1 MMNKNNNTPSPD
13 RWRLVHTPP
22 ASGPWNMAV
31 DSAILAAVGQD
42 RVPPTLRFYR
52 WQPPCLSLGYAQP
65 SGDVDLDRLDRRGWD
80 IVRRPTG
87 GRAILHADELTY
99 AVIGPLDEPRLQGSV
114 LESYQR
120 LSQGLLRGLQELGL
134 PVQVVSDPDQAQ
146 DSDQPICFQ
155 NPSDFEI
162 TVNGKKL
169 IGSAQAR
176 KKEGVLQHGTL
187 PLSGD
192 LTRIIQVLAF
202 SNQKE
207 REQAAQRLLT
217 RAANIEMIWDKE
229 ITWEEAARALTTGFR
244 KALDLNFE
252 IQGLT
257 DWERDTAHQLIS
269 STYQNPDWTY
279 RI

>member
-1 MMNKNNNTPSPD
+1 MMTKNKNNPSPG

-31 DSAILAAVGQD
+31 DSAILAAVGQN
-42 RVPPTLRFYR
+42 RVPSTLRFYR

-65 SGDVDLDRLDRRGWD
+65 SADVDLDRLDRRGWD
-80 IVRRPTG
+80 VVRRPTG
-87 GRAILHADELTY
+87 GRAILHANELTY

-134 PVQVVSDPDQAQ
+134 PVQVVSDPDQIQ

-187 PLSGD
+187 PLFGD
-192 LTRIIQVLAF
+192 LTRITQVLAF
-202 SNQKE
+202 SEDKE
-207 REQAAQRLLT
+207 RDQAAQRLLSQ
-217 RAANIEMIWDKE
+217 AANIEMIWDKE

-257 DWERDTAHQLIS
+257 DWEQDTAHQLMS